1 VTKQKFRVDTR
12 EIPERAILVGID
24 RGDAAWPLEES
35 LAELERLTSTAGAT
49 VVHTMSQRLLAPN
62 PRTFIGQGKAE
73 ELVDAVRSFDADV
86 VIFDDELSPSQQ
98 SNLEKLVGSPVK
110 VIDRTALILD
120 IFALHATSKEGRL
133 QVKLAQN
140 QYLYPRLRGMWS
152 HLAANR
158 MGGGVGSRF
167 GEGESQLEVDRR
179 LVRKRIGRIRAELKD
194 VASSRETQRKHRN
207 ETGVFRVAL
216 AGYTNAGKSS
226 IMNRLTG
233 SNVLAYDKLFAT
245 LDSTTRQL
253 TLEDGHLV
261 TLTDTVGFIQK
272 LPHSLV
278 EAFKSTLDEIKEADL
293 ILLVADVA
301 AEQRDAQIGSVREV
315 LGEIGASDIPTVVVY
330 NKIDLMRGERSLEL
344 AHLRELHPSAVFV
357 SAAEG
362 TGTEELLTRLGT
374 EIRKQSCPMDVLIP
388 YSEGRLVEL
397 AHKACS
403 ITSESYTEQG
413 THIEMYV
420 PQALAPRFERY
431 SKES

>member
-1 VTKQKFRVDTR
+1 
-12 EIPERAILVGID
+12 
-24 RGDAAWPLEES
+24 
-35 LAELERLTSTAGAT
+35 
-49 VVHTMSQRLLAPN
+49 M
-62 PRTFIGQGKAE
+62 
-73 ELVDAVRSFDADV
+73 
-86 VIFDDELSPSQQ
+86 
-98 SNLEKLVGSPVK
+98 
-110 VIDRTALILD
+110 
-120 IFALHATSKEGRL
+120 
-133 QVKLAQN
+133 
-140 QYLYPRLRGMWS
+140 
-152 HLAANR
+152 
-158 MGGGVGSRF
+158 
-167 GEGESQLEVDRR
+167 
-179 LVRKRIGRIRAELKD
+179 RKRIGRIREELKD
-194 VASSRETQRKHRN
+194 VASSRVTQRKHRN

-253 TLEDGHLV
+253 TLEDGHMV

-315 LGEIGASDIPTVVVY
+315 LGEIGASDIPTVVIY
-330 NKIDLMRGERSLEL
+330 NKIDLMQGERSLEL
-344 AHLRELHPSAVFV
+344 AHLRELHPAAVFV
-357 SAAEG
+357 SAAEDLG
-362 TGTEELLTRLGT
+362 TDELLARLSV

-388 YSEGRLVEL
+388 YGEGRLVEL

-403 ITSESYTEQG
+403 ITSESYSEQG

-420 PQALAPRFERY
+420 PQTLAPRFERY
-431 SKES
+431 SNKS